1 MGTPSPKHTA
11 EFKQKA
17 VELYRKSGT
26 TYAEVARGLGCDPG
40 SLSDWVKKADAPRG
54 GNPFQA
60 AEENRRLKRVSV
72 NAFFTIWGCG
82 GNPGPFRVRRSGLG
96 QHNGHGESSVSIGK
110 VFKLCQENA
119 AADNSSSPPRD
130 WFSRKRSQP
139 RGCPTGQTC
148 RAASS
153 EGGRRNMGPKAR
165 TRFPEAA
172 TPPRTRIAR
181 R

>member
-17 VELYRKSGT
+17 VELYRKFGT

-72 NAFFTIWGCG
+72 NAFFTIWDCC
-82 GNPGPFRVRRSGLG
+82 GNPGPKE
-96 QHNGHGESSVSIGK
+96 N
-110 VFKLCQENA
+110 QELA
-119 AADNSSSPPRD
+119 
-130 WFSRKRSQP
+130 
-139 RGCPTGQTC
+139 
-148 RAASS
+148 
-153 EGGRRNMGPKAR
+153 
-165 TRFPEAA
+165 
-172 TPPRTRIAR
+172 
-181 R
+181 

>member
-1 MGTPSPKHTA
+1 MGAPSPKHTA

-54 GNPFQA
+54 GNLFQA

-82 GNPGPFRVRRSGLG
+82 GNPGPFRVRRSAP
-96 QHNGHGESSVSIGK
+96 NPS
-110 VFKLCQENA
+110 
-119 AADNSSSPPRD
+119 D
-130 WFSRKRSQP
+130 
-139 RGCPTGQTC
+139 T
-148 RAASS
+148 ASGS
-153 EGGRRNMGPKAR
+153 CNPGRFLA
-165 TRFPEAA
+165 
-172 TPPRTRIAR
+172 
-181 R
+181 